1 MSKEEQ
7 VKLRRSLTM
16 LDYFMLSLT
25 GMVGSGWLFAALG
38 AAGYMGPAAILS
50 WIIAGI
56 MFIFMVFSF
65 AELGGLFP
73 FSGAL
78 ARYNHYTHGVL
89 SNYLLAWAYTLGAI
103 TTLSVEAVAIVEYAS
118 YYAPQLWNSDLG
130 VLTPLGVAVAVAL
143 LLLFFFIQV
152 VGVHIYGWFNR
163 FITAWK
169 LIVPLTTVVL
179 LIALYFH
186 PDYVVGNLPG
196 GFAPYGYEAIFSGMI
211 LSGIVWAYQ
220 GFRQGLEY
228 AGEGKNPQRDVPLG
242 VIAAILVTM
251 ALYVLLQ
258 IAFIGAVN
266 WQAAG
271 VNPGDWKGLAQS
283 DWSAHPFVSEA
294 MATGIPILAGL
305 ALLLLSDAVISPAG
319 TLAVYVGT
327 AGRNLYGMARMG
339 YIPSAFSKI
348 HSEFRTP
355 WVALLTAS
363 VIAMVFLVPHP
374 EWYAVMS
381 YSVIVTLYGY
391 LMGGLTNHALRRLAP
406 DLKRPFNPPAWQI
419 FYPLSFLVSSLLIY
433 WSSWPY
439 VDAAI
444 VSMLIGLP
452 LLLLGPYK
460 EAMRMSKGE
469 TTAFSIA
476 YWALLAVAV
485 AAWHLGWL
493 SGMGPIESFIVYW
506 LALAALQIAAF
517 AYLWSKSRHPDV
529 KAASW
534 IPIFNIA
541 LAAVSYFGSLGNL
554 SSPAIPYPWDSL
566 VWAVI
571 TLVIYFYGVSV
582 AYETPDLKEV
592 RTRGLPVE

>member
-1 MSKEEQ
+1 MSKE

-25 GMVGSGWLFAALG
+25 GMVGSGWLFSALG
-38 AAGYMGPAAILS
+38 AAGYMGPAAVLS

-56 MFIFMVFSF
+56 LFILMVFSF

-78 ARYNHYTHGVL
+78 ARYNHYSHGIL

-118 YYAPQLWNSDLG
+118 YYAPQLWNSQLG
-130 VLTPLGVAVAVAL
+130 VLTPLGVAAAVAL

-152 VGVHIYGWFNR
+152 VGVNIYGWFNR

-169 LIVPLTTVVL
+169 LIVPLATVVL
-179 LIALYFH
+179 LMAFYFH

-196 GFAPYGYEAIFSGMI
+196 GFAPYGYEAVFSGMI

-242 VIAAILVTM
+242 VILAIVVTM
-251 ALYVLLQ
+251 VIYVLLQ

-266 WQAAG
+266 WEAAG
-271 VNPGDWKGLAQS
+271 VKPGDWQGLANTN
-283 DWSAHPFVSEA
+283 WSAHPFVSEA
-294 MATGIPILAGL
+294 MATGIPILVGL
-305 ALLLLSDAVISPAG
+305 AYILLSDAVISPAG

-327 AGRNLYGMARMG
+327 AGRNLYGMSRMG
-339 YIPSAFSKI
+339 YIPAVFSRI
-348 HSEFRTP
+348 HREFQTP
-355 WVALLTAS
+355 WIALLTAAI
-363 VIAMVFLVPHP
+363 IAMVFLVPHP
-374 EWYAVMS
+374 EWYAIMS

-406 DLKRPFNPPAWQI
+406 DLRRPFNPPAWRI
-419 FYPLSFLVSSLLIY
+419 VYPLSFVVSSLLIY

-439 VDAAI
+439 INAAI
-444 VSMLIGLP
+444 ISALIGLP

-460 EAMRMSKGE
+460 EVMKMSRGE
-469 TTAFSIA
+469 AIAFSIA
-476 YWALLAVAV
+476 YWALLAVAT
-485 AAWHLGWL
+485 AAWYLNWL
-493 SGMGPIESFIVYW
+493 SGLGPVLSFAVYW
-506 LALAALQIAAF
+506 TVLTVLQIAAF
-517 AYLWSKSRHPDV
+517 VYLWAKSKHPDV
-529 KAASW
+529 RAASW
-534 IPIFNIA
+534 LPAFNIA
-541 LAAVSYFGSLGNL
+541 LGAVSYFGSLGGL
-554 SSPAIPYPWDSL
+554 STPAIPYPWDYL
-566 VWAVI
+566 LWIVV
-571 TLVIYFYGVSV
+571 TLLIYYFGVSV
-582 AYETPDLKEV
+582 AYETPDLKEIK
-592 RTRGLPVE
+592 TKGLPEE

>member
-7 VKLRRSLTM
+7 VKLRRSLTA

-38 AAGYMGPAAILS
+38 AAGYMGPAATLS
-50 WIIAGI
+50 WVVAGA

-65 AELGGLFP
+65 AELGGIFP

-78 ARYNHYTHGVL
+78 ARYNHYTHGIL

-103 TTLSVEAVAIVEYAS
+103 TTLSTEAIAIVEYAS
-118 YYAPQLWNSDLG
+118 YYAPSLWNSDLG
-130 VLTPLGVAVAVAL
+130 ILTPLGVAAAVGL
-143 LLLFFFIQV
+143 LLLFFSIQV

-169 LIVPLTTVVL
+169 LIVPLSTVAL

-196 GFAPYGYEAIFSGMI
+196 GFAPYGYEALFSGMI

-228 AGEGKNPQRDVPLG
+228 AGEGRNPQRDVPLG

-266 WQAAG
+266 WEAAG
-271 VNPGDWKGLAQS
+271 VNPGDWQGLAKS
-283 DWSAHPFVSEA
+283 SWSAHPFVSEA

-305 ALLLLSDAVISPAG
+305 GLVLLSDAVISPAG

-339 YIPSAFSKI
+339 YIPKAFASV
-348 HSEFRTP
+348 HREFRTP
-355 WVALLTAS
+355 WVALLAAS

-381 YSVIVTLYGY
+381 YSVTVTLYGY
-391 LMGGLTNHALRRLAP
+391 LMGGVTNHALRRLAP
-406 DLKRPFNPPAWQI
+406 ELKRPFNPPAWQV
-419 FYPLSFLVSSLLIY
+419 FYPLSFVVSSLLIY

-460 EAMRMSKGE
+460 GSMGMSRAEAA
-469 TTAFSIA
+469 AFSA
-476 YWALLAVAV
+476 VYWALLAVAV

-493 SGMGPIESFIVYW
+493 SGLGDVLSFLAYW
-506 LALAALQIAAF
+506 LALAAIQIFAF
-517 AYLWSKSRHPDV
+517 AYLWAKSRHPDV
-529 KAASW
+529 KAAVW
-534 IPIFNIA
+534 IPIYNIA
-541 LAAVSYFGSLGNL
+541 LAAISYFGSLGNL
-554 SSPAIPYPWDSL
+554 STPAIPYPLDYL
-566 VWAVI
+566 VWAAAA
-571 TLVIYFYGVSV
+571 LAIYYLAVNL
-582 AYETPDLKEV
+582 AYETPDLREV
-592 RTRGLPVE
+592 RTGGLPVE